1 MAAESKYLQVTPEYK
16 AMSLDDRMRH
26 VALYKP
32 EYEKQQDAYD
42 KLLEDTLILEN
53 LKGSDVDADLYRQYS
68 QWRGELVNAADTLS
82 STGVLDMQ
90 SARDLRRQ
98 YLNELK
104 PMEDRYKHRTNL
116 VFKQASEASPDVLYK
131 RDFSLVPV
139 SDISLD
145 DAVEKI
151 SLKDIS
157 KTYTD
162 RWSGLFSAEGI
173 PSETSAKENAIESAM
188 AEMDLSGYSPDQVE
202 EVRRTLSESYTKSVE
217 AANQYNMQV
226 EQAEAT
232 LANTRRHPSGGGGG
246 SNPKLRYVR
255 WKDDTSGVTY
265 RIRVDSAGNYYDAD
279 GNPIV
284 YDSQRTLVNALLNA
298 YEESFYDQNKA
309 ALYKFNTQQFAY
321 TPDGVYNDVGGVHN
335 YEYAS
340 NMDQLSNIADNMSDV
355 REVLKEK
362 GLTITSL
369 FANGYT
375 IGVHNDG
382 VTTYVKISKEGEQ
395 ENLSN

>member
-1 MAAESKYLQVTPEYK
+1 MPDSKYLQVTPQYEATTFEERVK
-16 AMSLDDRMRH
+16 PL
-26 VALYKP
+26 VLYKQ
-32 EYEKQQDAYD
+32 EYDKQQEVYD
-42 KLLEDTLILEN
+42 KLLEDTLMLEN

-68 QWRGELVNAADTLS
+68 QWRGELNSAADTLS
-82 STGVLDMQ
+82 NTGMLDMQ

-98 YLNELK
+98 YLNEFK

-116 VFKQASEASPDVLYK
+116 IFKQASEASPDVLYK

-188 AEMDLSGYSPDQVE
+188 AEIDLSGYSPDQVE

-232 LANTRRHPSGGGGG
+232 LANTRRRPTRDGNNPTLKAYKWTHP
-246 SNPKLRYVR
+246 
-255 WKDDTSGVTY
+255 TTGVPY
-265 RIRVDSAGNYYDAD
+265 KVKMDSAGNYYDAD
-279 GNPIV
+279 GRKISYSNDIE
-284 YDSQRTLVNALLNA
+284 LVNKIVNSYSDYITDPTKSARYQFNNDKVFYANA
-298 YEESFYDQNKA
+298 
-309 ALYKFNTQQFAY
+309 
-321 TPDGVYNDVGGVHN
+321 DGVQSAASIPGSATPVGTVSSLR
-335 YEYAS
+335 EL
-340 NMDQLSNIADNMSDV
+340 DNIGEDINTV
-355 REVLKEK
+355 EKILKD
-362 GLTITSL
+362 
-369 FANGYT
+369 NGYT
-375 IGVHNDG
+375 FEGLFTHGYSIDVSK
-382 VTTYVKISKEGEQ
+382 VSSFVYVKIFKDNSS
-395 ENLSN
+395 L